1 MPCRLSAFA
10 ILIPCRCF
18 ANMLTEE
25 EEHAGEEARGQGQG
39 GGGRGE
45 AEDDLWGAAG
55 EGISGRLGRAFHA
68 GYTAETP
75 GEFFERFGFRV

>member
-1 MPCRLSAFA
+1 
-10 ILIPCRCF
+10 
-18 ANMLTEE
+18 MLTEE

-39 GGGRGE
+39 GSGQGRGE
-45 AEDDLWGAAG
+45 AEDDLWGGGGG
-55 EGISGRLGRAFHA
+55 EGMSGRLGRAFHA